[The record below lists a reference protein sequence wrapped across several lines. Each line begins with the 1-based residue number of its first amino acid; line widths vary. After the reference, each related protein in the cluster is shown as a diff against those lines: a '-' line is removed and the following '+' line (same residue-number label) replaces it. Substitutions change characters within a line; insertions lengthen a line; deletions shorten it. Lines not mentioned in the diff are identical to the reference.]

1 MVCSRERAQW
11 KCNWIIERSV
21 YHLIFLKT
29 CLCPVENE
37 IDRESFLLLTDA
49 NIFDM
54 VKPIGTRRKLIAKRD
69 ELKNSTLKQ
78 IGWQK
83 NDTEGESIPSVNE
96 GYQADDEPGP
106 EIYWE
111 DDEEFSLSQYAYEDT
126 DYNYEV

>member
-1 MVCSRERAQW
+1 MFV
-11 KCNWIIERSV
+11 
-21 YHLIFLKT
+21 FLT

-49 NIFDM
+49 DIFDM